1 MAKPQQQQKQ
11 QPKPWSVHR
20 YLQRFSNEEC
30 MDNFFKSI
38 EICNRMEQKVEKRVL
53 EIEKRVLESSE
64 DEDDNIDDG
73 DGDDGG
79 RIKKNGKSGKQQRK
93 KWVAN
98 VMRQMNHMRNDKRN
112 LVIRNGKSDKI
123 SLHTTVEQQKQ
134 TQQQNSTTSVK
145 QANPQ
150 KEAVVNDDIEFD
162 SSDDEANLINTSL
175 SWQSQQGQRQRQGNS
190 MIQINNSDNTKKR
203 PLSNDHAST
212 GTTCTIAMTTNHQ
225 KQIENNTNNNHM
237 NGRTEKKARIEN
249 KQISASRE
257 SMAQQ
262 QNKTTAGNV
271 VDKKNSD
278 PSSNNDDQ
286 SQQRGQNSNNEKQTT
301 TSTTESAGCVVE
313 KEQQHKQVNQ
323 IDCANQQSSST
334 VPLQQHQVILSHT
347 TPMAAP
353 SQGTSS
359 HRYPAIVDRNVKKK
373 DDKMSEP
380 SDDRESFIT
389 KTKCPNTLVKEYS
402 SKSVINND
410 PNIAQVN
417 NKSALGNESSSR
429 AAVNKNTELTKE
441 NSSRA
446 TVNNSTEH
454 TKENSSKAIV
464 NNNTGLNKQPQLG
477 ETPKQQSSNG
487 ETTKQQSS
495 KEIFNINTNVL
506 QIKKRYAVG
515 KKVVARRSHNKRWY
529 EGTIHSYMT
538 LEALDSRYGSIR
550 MYNILFDTGAKDE
563 NIHEAFVMTP
573 DEFKVCND
581 DSTWKNQV
589 DRKCDKKTKD
599 KFAKI
604 RGWFVTRYT
613 SHKVFSSPIEALA
626 ALDKIRK
633 CKNSKVNTKQSQKH
647 ATEFTSP
654 QNNKSDEKST
664 VDEHMANS
672 NDKKSK
678 ENENENI
685 NGNLEDKSNNKNKGK
700 NNNNSNNNSNSSSN
714 NNNNGGNNRNGGSS
728 NSKRRNRRRRE
739 KRKAKAAAMAN
750 SGITGDLDV
759 AKSSAA
765 S

>member
-1 MAKPQQQQKQ
+1 
-11 QPKPWSVHR
+11 
-20 YLQRFSNEEC
+20 
-30 MDNFFKSI
+30 
-38 EICNRMEQKVEKRVL
+38 
-53 EIEKRVLESSE
+53 
-64 DEDDNIDDG
+64 
-73 DGDDGG
+73 
-79 RIKKNGKSGKQQRK
+79 
-93 KWVAN
+93 
-98 VMRQMNHMRNDKRN
+98 
-112 LVIRNGKSDKI
+112 
-123 SLHTTVEQQKQ
+123 
-134 TQQQNSTTSVK
+134 
-145 QANPQ
+145 
-150 KEAVVNDDIEFD
+150 
-162 SSDDEANLINTSL
+162 
-175 SWQSQQGQRQRQGNS
+175 
-190 MIQINNSDNTKKR
+190 
-203 PLSNDHAST
+203 
-212 GTTCTIAMTTNHQ
+212 
-225 KQIENNTNNNHM
+225 
-237 NGRTEKKARIEN
+237 
-249 KQISASRE
+249 
-257 SMAQQ
+257 MAQQ
-262 QNKTTAGNV
+262 QKKTTAGNV

>member
-271 VDKKNSD
+271 VDKKNSN

-301 TSTTESAGCVVE
+301 TSTTESAGCVYLQLKNSNTNMDSFMPSMVSRLINHFWWNVNMKEDEVFCKLNFPPTANIRKGEQGGVKSKDRVMTWE
-313 KEQQHKQVNQ
+313 KGGEYIENGQ
-323 IDCANQQSSST
+323 
-334 VPLQQHQVILSHT
+334 
-347 TPMAAP
+347 
-353 SQGTSS
+353 
-359 HRYPAIVDRNVKKK
+359 PAINDGFGSFGLVKDVGHAKEGVMKMPLFIEGKPEMIKFLLDLKKAISIEKRMTLKHLDCMRLNVVKGA
-373 DDKMSEP
+373 
-380 SDDRESFIT
+380 
-389 KTKCPNTLVKEYS
+389 NTLKHTDTMRCTMIPNHFIFAPYKHGDLGKDSMFCLKLHKFPLFKTSVVKYNGRPCIPFHYEDGQ
-402 SKSVINND
+402 KGVKFKFDINGRQGGFLQMMVYCE
-410 PNIAQVN
+410 I
-417 NKSALGNESSSR
+417 
-429 AAVNKNTELTKE
+429 KN
-441 NSSRA
+441 
-446 TVNNSTEH
+446 
-454 TKENSSKAIV
+454 
-464 NNNTGLNKQPQLG
+464 
-477 ETPKQQSSNG
+477 
-487 ETTKQQSS
+487 
-495 KEIFNINTNVL
+495 
-506 QIKKRYAVG
+506 
-515 KKVVARRSHNKRWY
+515 
-529 EGTIHSYMT
+529 
-538 LEALDSRYGSIR
+538 
-550 MYNILFDTGAKDE
+550 GAKWLILPTE
-563 NIHEAFVMTP
+563 KINELEPFEKLTSFSFPITSMT
-573 DEFKVCND
+573 
-581 DSTWKNQV
+581 
-589 DRKCDKKTKD
+589 
-599 KFAKI
+599 
-604 RGWFVTRYT
+604 
-613 SHKVFSSPIEALA
+613 
-626 ALDKIRK
+626 
-633 CKNSKVNTKQSQKH
+633 
-647 ATEFTSP
+647 
-654 QNNKSDEKST
+654 
-664 VDEHMANS
+664 
-672 NDKKSK
+672 
-678 ENENENI
+678 
-685 NGNLEDKSNNKNKGK
+685 
-700 NNNNSNNNSNSSSN
+700 
-714 NNNNGGNNRNGGSS
+714 
-728 NSKRRNRRRRE
+728 
-739 KRKAKAAAMAN
+739 
-750 SGITGDLDV
+750 
-759 AKSSAA
+759 
-765 S
+765 